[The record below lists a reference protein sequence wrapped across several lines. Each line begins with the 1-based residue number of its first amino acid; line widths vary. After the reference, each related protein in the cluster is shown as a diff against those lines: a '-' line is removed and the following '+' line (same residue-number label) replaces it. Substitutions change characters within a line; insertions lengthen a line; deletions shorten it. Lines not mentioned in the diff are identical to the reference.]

1 MKLKDLFKST
11 KTIKS
16 SGLDEVAQDVES
28 QEYIKSYNEDK
39 ARFMPNVDYND
50 PKNFAFYGS
59 AEKYYTDAFVRIKNT
74 YPYDGSEK
82 EKFDW
87 LNDSTF
93 IDSYILEHRYPRFN
107 GFVNLGYPTWGTLSG
122 SLIDGYGKSNTNT
135 YIKTFGG
142 PQMSLT
148 NQD

>member
-39 ARFMPNVDYND
+39 ARFMPNVDYSD

-93 IDSYILEHRYPRFN
+93 IDSYFEHRYPRFN
-107 GFVNLGYPTWGTLSG
+107 GFVNLDTLLG
-122 SLIDGYGKSNTNT
+122 VL
-135 YIKTFGG
+135 
-142 PQMSLT
+142 LVVH
-148 NQD
+148 